1 MLTAC
6 LGSTAPLP
14 AEEEAG
20 GLKLFAPAPPA
31 TPHPR
36 RSEVEAFQN
45 SRRRGLTTT
54 VRWSV
59 PAFLLQT
66 PGGAPALRRGPLRT
80 TGHQLWIDRSG
91 FVGENGRGRGEN
103 EACPS
108 STASLPSERPFRAS
122 SSGSL
127 LEFLQSRSCDRSAS
141 VSSSFPSRRNLGGSP
156 LLRQSPL

>member
-14 AEEEAG
+14 SEEEAG

-36 RSEVEAFQN
+36 RSEVEAFRN

-54 VRWSV
+54 VRGSV

-66 PGGAPALRRGPLRT
+66 PGGAPSLR
-80 TGHQLWIDRSG
+80 
-91 FVGENGRGRGEN
+91 
-103 EACPS
+103 
-108 STASLPSERPFRAS
+108 
-122 SSGSL
+122 
-127 LEFLQSRSCDRSAS
+127 
-141 VSSSFPSRRNLGGSP
+141 
-156 LLRQSPL
+156 